1 MTQTH
6 RLSSS
11 MLLLA
16 CALSAIIVLPGAQA
30 SQAKPAPSALRHIKL
45 RNLGPAIAGGRIT
58 SVRGIPGQ
66 PLVYYVGSA
75 AGGVWKTTNGGN
87 SWKNVFA
94 HGDTASVGAI
104 TLAPSNPSLVW
115 VGTGEA
121 NPRDDMIDGGGVYF
135 SPDGGATWVFKGLRQ
150 AGQISRIV
158 VDPANPETVLVCA
171 LGNVWKPGPTR
182 GIYRSVNGGKSWKR
196 VLFLNNETGCSTL
209 AMQPGN
215 PQVLIA
221 GMWQVRR
228 YPWKLV
234 SGGPSSGLYRST
246 DGGLTWTKLTRG
258 LPDAPTGRSDV
269 AFAPSRPNKVYAVIQ
284 AKGGVLWASDDMG
297 NRWHLVSNNQ
307 NADVRP
313 FYFTQVA
320 VSPKNPNQIFLL
332 SMKLMESKD
341 GGKTMFYAD
350 KMAHVDHHAIWIDP
364 HNGNRIIQGNDG
376 GVYVTHD
383 DGKTWRY
390 LDNLPIEEFYQVA
403 VNDHVTPFLVCG
415 GIQDNNAW
423 CGPSSDYSRAGVN
436 GLDWY
441 MPVGG
446 DGEYVVP
453 APTNPNVIYASS
465 ENGYTVRYNVRTTF
479 APFIQPY
486 YHSQAGHK
494 VSALKYRFNWTAPI
508 AVSYHNPN
516 EVYIGANVVFRSTD
530 GGTHWQ
536 VISPDLTR
544 NDKAKEGLTG
554 GPVNYDIS
562 GAENYDT
569 IESISLARTNPN
581 VIWVGTDDGLVWV
594 TRNGGKNWQRVTPS
608 DAPAWARVYQI
619 GISPFHAGSAYL
631 SFDAHELGNNR
642 PYVYHTTNYGRSWH
656 PIDHGLPSDSS
667 VLVVRE
673 DPNDRGFLIAGTMTG
688 VYYSHDRGRNWHP
701 LTGNL
706 PTMPV
711 WDLKFVHHPDSLVL
725 ASHGRGLWVLDNLKP
740 LEGFTHTVANS
751 PFTLFPTQPGTLF
764 YTTDI
769 GDPAPPFYSA
779 PNAPVGV
786 QIAYYLKQ
794 TYHRTPAEK
803 KAHTT
808 PVKIEIETRSGRV
821 IYTGYGPAHSGIESY
836 VWNQTYTGPRKMDFG
851 HYWMSHG
858 PKGFMGPTVAP
869 GTYRVRVDAGG
880 RVATTLA
887 QVVAD
892 PRFHLPLARYV
903 AQRNAGLELSSMI
916 TAMDTLLDRIHG
928 MQGELAAFRASV
940 ARDPRLKGRFGA
952 VLKSGTLLNRKLE
965 ALLVSVYN
973 PKRQHNVSEGS
984 LRNLVR
990 LHQKIINTYTLV
1002 IGNYAQPIN
1011 RRIQRMISHRRGELE
1026 ATLARF
1032 NGLLATSVAQYN
1044 RLAYA
1049 SKAPTLMAGPPLTI
1063 EPASH

>member
-1 MTQTH
+1 MNTRTLPH
-6 RLSSS
+6 KMSARSCA
-11 MLLLA
+11 LLA
-16 CALSAIIVLPGAQA
+16 LAACVSILTQVPARA
-30 SQAKPAPSALRHIKL
+30 APSALAGLHFRDI
-45 RNLGPAIAGGRIT
+45 GPAIAGGRVST
-58 SVRGIPGQ
+58 VVGVPHD
-66 PLVYYVGSA
+66 PLVYYVGA
-75 AGGVWKTTNGGN
+75 AGGGVWKTTDGGN
-87 SWKNVFA
+87 TWHPILTHA
-94 HGDTASVGAI
+94 DTSSIGAI
-104 TLAPSNPSLVW
+104 ALAPSDPNLVW
-115 VGTGEA
+115 VGTGEP
-121 NPRDDMIDGGGVYF
+121 NPRNDMITGAGLYY
-135 SPDGGATWVFKGLRQ
+135 SPDAGQTWKFMGFRH
-150 AGQISRIV
+150 AGQIASIIV
-158 VDPANPETVLVCA
+158 NPDNSQAVFVCA
-171 LGNVWKPGPTR
+171 LGNVWKPGGPR
-182 GIYRSVNGGKSWKR
+182 GLYRTTNGGRSWTR
-196 VLFLNNETGCSTL
+196 VLSGNADTGCDSV
-209 AMQPGN
+209 AFEPGN
-215 PQVLIA
+215 PQVMLA
-221 GMWQVRR
+221 ATWQVRR

-234 SGGPSSGLYRST
+234 DGGPGSGIWRSM
-246 DGGLTWTKLTRG
+246 DGGLTWTPLHRD
-258 LPDAPTGRSDV
+258 LPAKPYGRIAI
-269 AFAPSRPNKVYAVIQ
+269 AFAPSRPSRVYALIE
-284 AKGGVLWASDDMG
+284 AKKGLLWRSNDAGSHWQMVSD
-297 NRWHLVSNNQ
+297 NHNL
-307 NADVRP
+307 DVRP
-313 FYFTQVA
+313 FYFTQLA
-320 VSPKNPNQIFLL
+320 VSPNNPDKIFFL
-332 SMKLMESKD
+332 SMELMESTD
-341 GGKTMFYAD
+341 GGRTAFYAD
-350 KMAHVDHHAIWIDP
+350 PMIHVDHHAIWIDP
-364 HNGNRIIQGNDG
+364 ANANRVLQGNDG
-376 GVYVTHD
+376 GIALSLNG
-383 DGKTWRY
+383 GKNWRY
-390 LDNLPIEEFYQVA
+390 LNELPIEEFYSVDVA
-403 VNDHVTPFLVCG
+403 PGIPFWICG

-423 CGPSSDYSRAGVN
+423 CGPSSEYNRGAVTGD
-436 GLDWY
+436 DWFI
-441 MPVGG
+441 VAGG
-446 DGEYVVP
+446 DGQYAVP
-453 APTNPNVIYASS
+453 SPSDPRIIYADSQ
-465 ENGYTVRYNVRTTF
+465 NGFIERYDRVTGRSH
-479 APFIQPY
+479 FIVPSYGGLLNTHPLSKQ
-486 YHSQAGHK
+486 
-494 VSALKYRFNWTAPI
+494 KYRFNWTAPI

-688 VYYSHDRGRNWHP
+688 VYYSHDRGKNWHP

-740 LEGFTHTVANS
+740 LEGFTHSVANS

-794 TYHRTPAEK
+794 TDHRTPAEK

-1049 SKAPTLMAGPPLTI
+1049 SKAPTLMAGPSLTI
-1063 EPASH
+1063 EPVSH